1 MKYPTRYYFISLAI
15 VIVMLLLTACGGSN
29 QLVYCDP
36 LGENDSDTQM
46 ICDIATDETNREEF
60 IEYFATGKISG
71 EARISRNGAE
81 AEVPFLFGPDG
92 DREETMNLINRD
104 GQWYLSSF

>member
-1 MKYPTRYYFISLAI
+1 MQ
-15 VIVMLLLTACGGSN
+15 VIFEAAKSGDFAPLKEL
-29 QLVYCDP
+29 CDP

-46 ICDIATDETNREEF
+46 ICNLATDETNREEF
-60 IEYFATGKISG
+60 VEYFATGKISG

-92 DREETMNLINRD
+92 DNEETMNLINRD